1 MAIRIGYNEI
11 DLRSRIKACG
21 GKWDASKKVW
31 QLPYEKVKELDLLD
45 RIVDDNA
52 S

>member
-1 MAIRIGYNEI
+1 MIYNEI
-11 DLRSRIKACG
+11 ELRSKIKGCG
-21 GKWDASKKVW
+21 GKWDAIKKVW

-45 RIVDDNA
+45 RIVEDKT